1 MAKKKIVLI
10 GGGGNCNLFKLIMF
24 SNLELKKA
32 KSIK

>member
-1 MAKKKIVLI
+1 MAKNKIVLV
-10 GGGGNCNLFKLIMF
+10 GGGGHYNLFKLIMF